1 MCMEKIPQKIHS
13 KHEEN
18 FKNLNYFD
26 VSLKA
31 EGSFSECYVSDYYR
45 LNYSEG
51 LVLFNSVI

>member
-1 MCMEKIPQKIHS
+1 MEKIPKKIHS

-31 EGSFSECYVSDYYR
+31 EGSFSECNDSDYYR